1 MQFGFH
7 GCLIRWWKVARQIVE
22 LPNRSLVIVGSL
34 ATQASF
40 LNYKSEPFV
49 QLSAEEPQVSFQS
62 SRLLCAVS

>member
-1 MQFGFH
+1 M
-7 GCLIRWWKVARQIVE
+7 ARQIVE
-22 LPNRSLVIVGSL
+22 LPNRSLVKVGSL

-49 QLSAEEPQVSFQS
+49 QLSAEEPQVRFQS